1 MLNAWQKLRF
11 EYASGGI
18 VERIWAVLDR
28 MPLALK
34 INHRMPL
41 ENHSC
46 IRSPTRDGGA

>member
-1 MLNAWQKLRF
+1 M
-11 EYASGGI
+11 GGI

-41 ENHSC
+41 ENQSC